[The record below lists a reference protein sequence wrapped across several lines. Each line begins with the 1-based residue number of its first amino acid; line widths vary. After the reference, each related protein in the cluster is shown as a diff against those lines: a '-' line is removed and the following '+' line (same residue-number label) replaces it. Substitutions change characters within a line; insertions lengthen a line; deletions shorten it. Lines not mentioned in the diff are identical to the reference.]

1 MKNYE
6 IIIVGAGPAGL
17 QAGIHTA
24 RRKHSVLILG
34 KPQASALWNA
44 HIENYFGVP
53 GKASGAELLK
63 VGLAQAQ
70 GFGAEF
76 LEEDVVKIEMVETGF
91 LVETETGE
99 TFQGLAL
106 ILALGV
112 KKKKKVFKDEDK
124 FVGKGVSYCV
134 DCDAWFY
141 RGKKVAVIGDGSA
154 ALHGAQ
160 TLTKFAEKV
169 YFIPYSFRQPER
181 SEGSPTPFGATI
193 NEDTPRLEPRGD
205 MMDTRGDIE
214 GGRAGKKTALDDI
227 TEEAEK
233 IEVIRKKPLEI
244 VGENEVSGL
253 KFEDGETI
261 SVDGIFIEIGAKGP
275 LELLAPLGIELDPQ
289 TFSYVKVNQRME
301 TNVPGVFACGDLT
314 GPPLQVAKAVGEG
327 CVAGIS
333 ASDYVKA
340 LKGKG

>member
-24 RRKHSVLILG
+24 RRKHTVLILG
-34 KPQASALWNA
+34 KLEASALWNA

-53 GKASGAELLK
+53 GKVLGSELLK

-76 LEEDVVKIEMVETGF
+76 LEEDVVKIEKVETGF
-91 LVETETGE
+91 LVETETGKS
-99 TFQGLAL
+99 FQSLAL
-106 ILALGV
+106 ILAMGV

-141 RGKKVAVIGDGSA
+141 RGKRVAVIGDGSA

-169 YFIPYSFRQPER
+169 YLIPLKDVLIP
-181 SEGSPTPFGATI
+181 
-193 NEDTPRLEPRGD
+193 
-205 MMDTRGDIE
+205 IE
-214 GGRAGKKTALDDI
+214 ET
-227 TEEAEK
+227 EK
-233 IEVIRKKPLEI
+233 IEVIGKKPLEI

-275 LELLAPLGIELDPQ
+275 LELLSPLGIELDPQ
-289 TFSYVKVNQRME
+289 SFSYVKVSQRME

-327 CVAGIS
+327 CVAGIA
-333 ASDYVKA
+333 ASDYVKS

>member
-24 RRKHSVLILG
+24 RRKHPVLILG

-53 GKASGAELLK
+53 GKALGAELLK

-76 LEEDVVKIEMVETGF
+76 LEEDVVKIERVETGF
-91 LVETETGE
+91 LVETETGK

-141 RGKKVAVIGDGSA
+141 RGKRVAVIGDGSA

-169 YFIPYSFRQPER
+169 YLIPLKDLPIS
-181 SEGSPTPFGATI
+181 A
-193 NEDTPRLEPRGD
+193 
-205 MMDTRGDIE
+205 
-214 GGRAGKKTALDDI
+214 
-227 TEEAEK
+227 EETEK

>member
-76 LEEDVVKIEMVETGF
+76 LEEDVVKIEKVEPGF
-91 LVETETGE
+91 LVETETGK

-141 RGKKVAVIGDGSA
+141 RGKRVAVIGDGSA
-154 ALHGAQ
+154 ALHGAH

-169 YFIPYSFRQPER
+169 YLIPLKDLPIS
-181 SEGSPTPFGATI
+181 
-193 NEDTPRLEPRGD
+193 
-205 MMDTRGDIE
+205 
-214 GGRAGKKTALDDI
+214 

-244 VGENEVSGL
+244 VGEDEVSGL
-253 KFEDGETI
+253 KFEDGESI

-275 LELLAPLGIELDPQ
+275 LELLSPLGIELDPQ

>member
-34 KPQASALWNA
+34 KTKASALWNA

-63 VGLAQAQ
+63 VGLAQVQ

-76 LEEDVVKIEMVETGF
+76 LEEDVVKIEKVEPGF
-91 LVETETGE
+91 LVETETGK

-124 FVGKGVSYCV
+124 FVGKGISYCV

-141 RGKKVAVIGDGSA
+141 RGKRVAVIGDGSA
-154 ALHGAQ
+154 ALHGAH

-169 YFIPYSFRQPER
+169 YLIPLKDLPIS
-181 SEGSPTPFGATI
+181 
-193 NEDTPRLEPRGD
+193 
-205 MMDTRGDIE
+205 
-214 GGRAGKKTALDDI
+214 

-244 VGENEVSGL
+244 VGEDEVSGL
-253 KFEDGETI
+253 KFEDGESI

-275 LELLAPLGIELDPQ
+275 LELLSPLGIELDPQ

>member
-76 LEEDVVKIEMVETGF
+76 LEEDVVKIEKVEPGF
-91 LVETETGE
+91 LVETETGK

-112 KKKKKVFKDEDK
+112 KKKKKIFKDEDK

-141 RGKKVAVIGDGSA
+141 RGKRVAVIGDGSA

-169 YFIPYSFRQPER
+169 YLIPLKDLPIS
-181 SEGSPTPFGATI
+181 A
-193 NEDTPRLEPRGD
+193 
-205 MMDTRGDIE
+205 
-214 GGRAGKKTALDDI
+214 
-227 TEEAEK
+227 EEAEK

-253 KFEDGETI
+253 KFEDGESI

>member
-1 MKNYE
+1 MKSYE
-6 IIIVGAGPAGL
+6 IIIVGVGPAGL

-34 KPQASALWNA
+34 KPQASALWYA

-63 VGLAQAQ
+63 IGLAQAQ

-76 LEEDVVKIEMVETGF
+76 LEEDVVRIEKLEPGF
-91 LVETETGE
+91 LVETETGK
-99 TFQGLAL
+99 TFRGLAL

-112 KKKKKVFKDEDK
+112 KKKKKLFKDEDK

-141 RGKKVAVIGDGSA
+141 RGKRVAVIGDGSA
-154 ALHGAQ
+154 ALHGAH

-169 YFIPYSFRQPER
+169 YLIPLKDLSV
-181 SEGSPTPFGATI
+181 SA
-193 NEDTPRLEPRGD
+193 
-205 MMDTRGDIE
+205 
-214 GGRAGKKTALDDI
+214 
-227 TEEAEK
+227 EEAEK

-244 VGENEVSGL
+244 VGEDEVSGL
-253 KFEDGETI
+253 KFEDGESI

-275 LELLAPLGIELDPQ
+275 LELLAPLGVELDPQ
-289 TFSYVKVNQRME
+289 NFNYVKVNQRME

-314 GPPLQVAKAVGEG
+314 GPPLQLAKAVGEG

>member
-63 VGLAQAQ
+63 IGLAQAQ

-76 LEEDVVKIEMVETGF
+76 LEEDVVKIEKVETGF
-91 LVETETGE
+91 LVETETGKL
-99 TFQGLAL
+99 FQGLAL

-141 RGKKVAVIGDGSA
+141 RGKRVAVIGDGSA
-154 ALHGAQ
+154 ALHGAH

-169 YFIPYSFRQPER
+169 YLIPLKDLPIS
-181 SEGSPTPFGATI
+181 A
-193 NEDTPRLEPRGD
+193 
-205 MMDTRGDIE
+205 
-214 GGRAGKKTALDDI
+214 K
-227 TEEAEK
+227 EAEK

-253 KFEDGETI
+253 KFEDGESI

-275 LELLAPLGIELDPQ
+275 LELLAPLGIVLDPQ
-289 TFSYVKVNQRME
+289 TFSYVTVNQRME

>member
-1 MKNYE
+1 MKTYE

-24 RRKHSVLILG
+24 RRKHFVLILG

-53 GKASGAELLK
+53 EKASGAELLK
-63 VGLAQAQ
+63 IGLAQAQ

-76 LEEDVVKIEMVETGF
+76 LEEDVVRIEKLEPGF
-91 LVETETGE
+91 LVETETGK
-99 TFQGLAL
+99 TFRGLAL

-112 KKKKKVFKDEDK
+112 KKKKKLFKDEDK

-141 RGKKVAVIGDGSA
+141 RGKRVAVVGDGSA
-154 ALHGAQ
+154 ALHGAH

-169 YFIPYSFRQPER
+169 YLIPLKDLPVSAE
-181 SEGSPTPFGATI
+181 
-193 NEDTPRLEPRGD
+193 
-205 MMDTRGDIE
+205 
-214 GGRAGKKTALDDI
+214 KT
-227 TEEAEK
+227 EK

-244 VGENEVSGL
+244 VGEDEVSGL
-253 KFEDGETI
+253 KFEDGESI

-275 LELLAPLGIELDPQ
+275 LELLAPLGVELDPQ
-289 TFSYVKVNQRME
+289 NFNYVKVNQRME

-314 GPPLQVAKAVGEG
+314 GPPLQLAKAVGEG

>member
-6 IIIVGAGPAGL
+6 IIIVGVGPAGL

-34 KPQASALWNA
+34 KTKASALWNA

-63 VGLAQAQ
+63 VSLAQAQ

-76 LEEDVVKIEMVETGF
+76 LEEDVVKIEKVETGF
-91 LVETETGE
+91 LVETETGK

-141 RGKKVAVIGDGSA
+141 RGKRVAVIGDGSA

-169 YFIPYSFRQPER
+169 YLIPLKDLPIS
-181 SEGSPTPFGATI
+181 
-193 NEDTPRLEPRGD
+193 
-205 MMDTRGDIE
+205 
-214 GGRAGKKTALDDI
+214 

-244 VGENEVSGL
+244 VGEDEVSGL
-253 KFEDGETI
+253 KFEDGESI

>member
-1 MKNYE
+1 MKSYE

-34 KPQASALWNA
+34 KPQASALWYA

-63 VGLAQAQ
+63 IGLAQAQ

-76 LEEDVVKIEMVETGF
+76 LEEDVVRIEKVEPGF
-91 LVETETGE
+91 LVETETGK

-106 ILALGV
+106 ILALGL
-112 KKKKKVFKDEDK
+112 KKKKKLFKDEDK

-141 RGKKVAVIGDGSA
+141 RGKRVAVIGDGSA
-154 ALHGAQ
+154 ALHGAH

-169 YFIPYSFRQPER
+169 YLIPLKDLPVSAE
-181 SEGSPTPFGATI
+181 
-193 NEDTPRLEPRGD
+193 
-205 MMDTRGDIE
+205 
-214 GGRAGKKTALDDI
+214 KT
-227 TEEAEK
+227 EK

-244 VGENEVSGL
+244 VGEYEVSGL
-253 KFEDGETI
+253 KFEDGESI

-275 LELLAPLGIELDPQ
+275 LELLAPLGVELDPQ

-314 GPPLQVAKAVGEG
+314 GPPLQLAKAVGEG

-333 ASDYVKA
+333 ASDYIKA

>member
-1 MKNYE
+1 MKNFE

-63 VGLAQAQ
+63 VGLAQVQ

-76 LEEDVVKIEMVETGF
+76 LEEDVVKIEKVEPGF
-91 LVETETGE
+91 LVETETGK

-141 RGKKVAVIGDGSA
+141 RGKRVAVIGDGSA
-154 ALHGAQ
+154 ALHGAH

-169 YFIPYSFRQPER
+169 YLIPLKDLPIS
-181 SEGSPTPFGATI
+181 A
-193 NEDTPRLEPRGD
+193 
-205 MMDTRGDIE
+205 
-214 GGRAGKKTALDDI
+214 
-227 TEEAEK
+227 EETEK

-253 KFEDGETI
+253 KFEDGESI
-261 SVDGIFIEIGAKGP
+261 SVDGIFIEIGSKGP

>member
-34 KPQASALWNA
+34 KLQASALWNA

-76 LEEDVVKIEMVETGF
+76 LEEDVVKIERVEPGF
-91 LVETETGE
+91 LVETETGK

-112 KKKKKVFKDEDK
+112 KKKKKIFKEEDK

-141 RGKKVAVIGDGSA
+141 RGKRVAVIGDGSA
-154 ALHGAQ
+154 ALHGAH

-169 YFIPYSFRQPER
+169 YLIPLKDL
-181 SEGSPTPFGATI
+181 PFSS
-193 NEDTPRLEPRGD
+193 
-205 MMDTRGDIE
+205 
-214 GGRAGKKTALDDI
+214 
-227 TEEAEK
+227 EEAEK

-253 KFEDGETI
+253 KFEDGESI

-275 LELLAPLGIELDPQ
+275 LELLSPLGIELDPQ

>member
-1 MKNYE
+1 MKTYE

-76 LEEDVVKIEMVETGF
+76 LEEDVVKIEKVEPGF
-91 LVETETGE
+91 LVETETGK

-112 KKKKKVFKDEDK
+112 KKKKKIFKEEDK

-141 RGKKVAVIGDGSA
+141 RGKRVAVIGDGSA
-154 ALHGAQ
+154 ALHGAH

-169 YFIPYSFRQPER
+169 YLIPLKDLPIS
-181 SEGSPTPFGATI
+181 SEET
-193 NEDTPRLEPRGD
+193 
-205 MMDTRGDIE
+205 
-214 GGRAGKKTALDDI
+214 
-227 TEEAEK
+227 EK

-253 KFEDGETI
+253 KFEDGESI
-261 SVDGIFIEIGAKGP
+261 PVDGIFIEIGAKGP

>member
-76 LEEDVVKIEMVETGF
+76 LEEDVVKIEKVEPGF
-91 LVETETGE
+91 LVETETGK

-112 KKKKKVFKDEDK
+112 KKKKKIFKDEDK
-124 FVGKGVSYCV
+124 FVGKGISYCV

-141 RGKKVAVIGDGSA
+141 RGKRVAVIGDGSA

-169 YFIPYSFRQPER
+169 YLISLFFS
-181 SEGSPTPFGATI
+181 SS
-193 NEDTPRLEPRGD
+193 
-205 MMDTRGDIE
+205 
-214 GGRAGKKTALDDI
+214 RA
-227 TEEAEK
+227 
-233 IEVIRKKPLEI
+233 
-244 VGENEVSGL
+244 
-253 KFEDGETI
+253 
-261 SVDGIFIEIGAKGP
+261 
-275 LELLAPLGIELDPQ
+275 
-289 TFSYVKVNQRME
+289 
-301 TNVPGVFACGDLT
+301 
-314 GPPLQVAKAVGEG
+314 
-327 CVAGIS
+327 
-333 ASDYVKA
+333 
-340 LKGKG
+340 

>member
-76 LEEDVVKIEMVETGF
+76 LEEDVVKIEKVEPGF
-91 LVETETGE
+91 LVETETGK

-112 KKKKKVFKDEDK
+112 KKKKKIFKEEDK

-141 RGKKVAVIGDGSA
+141 RGKRVAVIGDGSA
-154 ALHGAQ
+154 ALHGAH

-169 YFIPYSFRQPER
+169 YLIPLKDLPIS
-181 SEGSPTPFGATI
+181 SEET
-193 NEDTPRLEPRGD
+193 
-205 MMDTRGDIE
+205 
-214 GGRAGKKTALDDI
+214 
-227 TEEAEK
+227 EK

-253 KFEDGETI
+253 KFEDGESI
-261 SVDGIFIEIGAKGP
+261 PVDGIFIEIGAKGP

>member
-63 VGLAQAQ
+63 VGLAQAK

-76 LEEDVVKIEMVETGF
+76 LEEDVVKIEKVEPGF
-91 LVETETGE
+91 LVETETGK

-112 KKKKKVFKDEDK
+112 KKKKKIFKDEDK
-124 FVGKGVSYCV
+124 FVGKGISYCV

-141 RGKKVAVIGDGSA
+141 RGKRVAVIGDGSA
-154 ALHGAQ
+154 ALHGAH

-169 YFIPYSFRQPER
+169 YLIPLKDLPIS
-181 SEGSPTPFGATI
+181 S
-193 NEDTPRLEPRGD
+193 
-205 MMDTRGDIE
+205 
-214 GGRAGKKTALDDI
+214 
-227 TEEAEK
+227 EEAEK

-244 VGENEVSGL
+244 VGEDEVSGL
-253 KFEDGETI
+253 KFEDGESI

-275 LELLAPLGIELDPQ
+275 LELLSPLGIELDPQ

>member
-1 MKNYE
+1 MKSYE

-34 KPQASALWNA
+34 KPQASALWYA

-63 VGLAQAQ
+63 IGLAQAQ

-76 LEEDVVKIEMVETGF
+76 LEEDVVRIEKVEPGF
-91 LVETETGE
+91 LVETETGK

-112 KKKKKVFKDEDK
+112 KKKKKLFKDEDK

-141 RGKKVAVIGDGSA
+141 RGKRVAVIGDGSA
-154 ALHGAQ
+154 ALHGAH

-169 YFIPYSFRQPER
+169 YLIPLKDLPVSAEK
-181 SEGSPTPFGATI
+181 I
-193 NEDTPRLEPRGD
+193 
-205 MMDTRGDIE
+205 
-214 GGRAGKKTALDDI
+214 
-227 TEEAEK
+227 EK

-244 VGENEVSGL
+244 VGEYEVSGL
-253 KFEDGETI
+253 KFEDGESI

-275 LELLAPLGIELDPQ
+275 LELLAPLGVELDPQ

-314 GPPLQVAKAVGEG
+314 GPPLQLAKAVGEG

>member
-24 RRKHSVLILG
+24 RRKHTVLILG
-34 KPQASALWNA
+34 KLQASDLWKA

-53 GKASGAELLK
+53 GKALGAELLK
-63 VGLAQAQ
+63 IGLAQAQ

-76 LEEDVVKIEMVETGF
+76 LEEDVVKIEKVEPGF
-91 LVETETGE
+91 LVETETGK
-99 TFQGLAL
+99 TFQSLAL
-106 ILALGV
+106 VLAMGV

-141 RGKKVAVIGDGSA
+141 RGKRVAVLGDGSA

-169 YFIPYSFRQPER
+169 YLIPLKDVPI
-181 SEGSPTPFGATI
+181 PA
-193 NEDTPRLEPRGD
+193 
-205 MMDTRGDIE
+205 
-214 GGRAGKKTALDDI
+214 
-227 TEEAEK
+227 EEAEK

-253 KFEDGETI
+253 KFEDGEAI

-289 TFSYVKVNQRME
+289 NFSYVKVNQKME

-314 GPPLQVAKAVGEG
+314 GPPFQVAKAVGEG
-327 CVAGIS
+327 CVAGLS
-333 ASDYVKA
+333 ASDYVKS
-340 LKGKG
+340 LKGKV

>member
-1 MKNYE
+1 MKSYE
-6 IIIVGAGPAGL
+6 IIIVGVGPAGL

-34 KPQASALWNA
+34 KPQASALWYA

-53 GKASGAELLK
+53 GKVSGAELLK
-63 VGLAQAQ
+63 IGLAQAQ

-76 LEEDVVKIEMVETGF
+76 LEEDVVRIEKLEPGF
-91 LVETETGE
+91 LVETETGK

-112 KKKKKVFKDEDK
+112 KKKKKLFKDEDK

-141 RGKKVAVIGDGSA
+141 RGKRVAVIGDGSA
-154 ALHGAQ
+154 ALHGAH

-169 YFIPYSFRQPER
+169 YLIPLKDLSV
-181 SEGSPTPFGATI
+181 SA
-193 NEDTPRLEPRGD
+193 
-205 MMDTRGDIE
+205 
-214 GGRAGKKTALDDI
+214 
-227 TEEAEK
+227 EEAEK

-244 VGENEVSGL
+244 VGEDEVSGL
-253 KFEDGETI
+253 KFEDGESI

-275 LELLAPLGIELDPQ
+275 LELLAPLGVELDPQ
-289 TFSYVKVNQRME
+289 NFNYVKVNQRME

-327 CVAGIS
+327 CIAGIS

>member
-1 MKNYE
+1 MKTYE

-63 VGLAQAQ
+63 IGLAQAQ

-76 LEEDVVKIEMVETGF
+76 LEEDVVKIEKIEPGF
-91 LVETETGE
+91 LVETETGK

-112 KKKKKVFKDEDK
+112 KKKKKLFKDEDK

-141 RGKKVAVIGDGSA
+141 RGKRVAVIGDGSA
-154 ALHGAQ
+154 ALHGAH
-160 TLTKFAEKV
+160 TFTKFAEKV
-169 YFIPYSFRQPER
+169 YLIPLKDLPISSKE
-181 SEGSPTPFGATI
+181 T
-193 NEDTPRLEPRGD
+193 
-205 MMDTRGDIE
+205 
-214 GGRAGKKTALDDI
+214 
-227 TEEAEK
+227 EK

-244 VGENEVSGL
+244 VGEDEVSGI
-253 KFEDGETI
+253 KFEDGESI
-261 SVDGIFIEIGAKGP
+261 FVDGIFIEIGAKGP

>member
-1 MKNYE
+1 MKNFE
-6 IIIVGAGPAGL
+6 IIIVGTGPAGL

-63 VGLAQAQ
+63 VGLAQVQ

-76 LEEDVVKIEMVETGF
+76 LEEDVVKIEKVEPGF
-91 LVETETGE
+91 LVETETGK

-141 RGKKVAVIGDGSA
+141 RGKRVAVIGDGSA
-154 ALHGAQ
+154 ALHGAH
-160 TLTKFAEKV
+160 TLTKFTEKV
-169 YFIPYSFRQPER
+169 YLIPLKDLPIS
-181 SEGSPTPFGATI
+181 A
-193 NEDTPRLEPRGD
+193 
-205 MMDTRGDIE
+205 
-214 GGRAGKKTALDDI
+214 
-227 TEEAEK
+227 EETEK

-253 KFEDGETI
+253 KFEDGESI
-261 SVDGIFIEIGAKGP
+261 SVDGIFIEIGSKGP

>member
-34 KPQASALWNA
+34 KTKASALWNA

-76 LEEDVVKIEMVETGF
+76 LEEDVVKIEKVEPGF
-91 LVETETGE
+91 LVETETGK

-112 KKKKKVFKDEDK
+112 KKKKKIFKDEDK
-124 FVGKGVSYCV
+124 FVGKGISYCV

-141 RGKKVAVIGDGSA
+141 RGKRVAVIGDGSA

-169 YFIPYSFRQPER
+169 YLIPLKDLPIS
-181 SEGSPTPFGATI
+181 
-193 NEDTPRLEPRGD
+193 
-205 MMDTRGDIE
+205 
-214 GGRAGKKTALDDI
+214 

-244 VGENEVSGL
+244 VGEDEVSGL
-253 KFEDGETI
+253 KFEDGESI

-275 LELLAPLGIELDPQ
+275 LELLSPLGIELDPQ

>member
-6 IIIVGAGPAGL
+6 IIVVGAGPAGL

-76 LEEDVVKIEMVETGF
+76 LEEDVVKIEKVEPGF
-91 LVETETGE
+91 LVETETGK

-112 KKKKKVFKDEDK
+112 KKKKKLFKDEDK

-141 RGKKVAVIGDGSA
+141 RGKRVAVIGDGSA
-154 ALHGAQ
+154 ALHGAH

-169 YFIPYSFRQPER
+169 YLIPLKDLPIS
-181 SEGSPTPFGATI
+181 S
-193 NEDTPRLEPRGD
+193 
-205 MMDTRGDIE
+205 
-214 GGRAGKKTALDDI
+214 
-227 TEEAEK
+227 EEAEK

-244 VGENEVSGL
+244 VGEDEVSGL
-253 KFEDGETI
+253 KFEDGESI

>member
-34 KPQASALWNA
+34 KTKASALWNA

-76 LEEDVVKIEMVETGF
+76 LEEDVVKIEKVEPGF
-91 LVETETGE
+91 LVETETGK

-141 RGKKVAVIGDGSA
+141 RGKRVAVIGDGSA

-169 YFIPYSFRQPER
+169 YLIPLKDLPIS
-181 SEGSPTPFGATI
+181 
-193 NEDTPRLEPRGD
+193 
-205 MMDTRGDIE
+205 
-214 GGRAGKKTALDDI
+214 

-244 VGENEVSGL
+244 VGEDEVSGL
-253 KFEDGETI
+253 KFEDGESI

-275 LELLAPLGIELDPQ
+275 LELLSPLGIELDPQ

>member
-6 IIIVGAGPAGL
+6 IIIVGVGPAGL

-63 VGLAQAQ
+63 VSLAQAQ

-76 LEEDVVKIEMVETGF
+76 LEEDVVKIEKVETGF
-91 LVETETGE
+91 LVETETGK

-141 RGKKVAVIGDGSA
+141 RGKRVAVIGDGSA

-169 YFIPYSFRQPER
+169 YLIPLKDLPIS
-181 SEGSPTPFGATI
+181 
-193 NEDTPRLEPRGD
+193 
-205 MMDTRGDIE
+205 
-214 GGRAGKKTALDDI
+214 

-244 VGENEVSGL
+244 VGEDEVSGL
-253 KFEDGETI
+253 KFEDGESI

>member
-63 VGLAQAQ
+63 IGLAQAQ

-76 LEEDVVKIEMVETGF
+76 LEEDVVKIEKVEPGF
-91 LVETETGE
+91 LVETETGK

-112 KKKKKVFKDEDK
+112 KKKKKIFKDEDK

-141 RGKKVAVIGDGSA
+141 RGKRVAVIGDGSA
-154 ALHGAQ
+154 ALHGAH

-169 YFIPYSFRQPER
+169 YLIPLKDLPIS
-181 SEGSPTPFGATI
+181 A
-193 NEDTPRLEPRGD
+193 
-205 MMDTRGDIE
+205 
-214 GGRAGKKTALDDI
+214 K
-227 TEEAEK
+227 EAEK

-244 VGENEVSGL
+244 VGEDEVSGL
-253 KFEDGETI
+253 KFEDGESI

-301 TNVPGVFACGDLT
+301 TNVPGIFACGDLT

>member
-63 VGLAQAQ
+63 IGLAQAQ

-76 LEEDVVKIEMVETGF
+76 LEEDVVKVEKVEPGF
-91 LVETETGE
+91 LVETETGK

-112 KKKKKVFKDEDK
+112 KKKKKIFKDEDK

-141 RGKKVAVIGDGSA
+141 RGKRVAVIGDGSA

-169 YFIPYSFRQPER
+169 YLIPLKDLPIS
-181 SEGSPTPFGATI
+181 S
-193 NEDTPRLEPRGD
+193 
-205 MMDTRGDIE
+205 
-214 GGRAGKKTALDDI
+214 
-227 TEEAEK
+227 EEAEK

-244 VGENEVSGL
+244 VGEDEVSGL
-253 KFEDGETI
+253 KFEDGESI

-275 LELLAPLGIELDPQ
+275 LELLPPLGIELDPQ